1 MASISRTADVTC
13 FKWFRKHRRLA
24 RKRKMPIDSLGQF
37 DATEISN
44 VGLKSLCQRDREII
58 SLCRLPLPSAAVQFI
73 DTSQRYEHTSV
84 PKPGVTPCATP
95 HGTLFECSDVRE
107 SLGAEKLRFQSAFY
121 PPIIER
127 HLEDANL
134 DEQRLLGNLGG
145 NAFEGRSAGCVFS
158 CVVDFRIRIRVCL
171 NNSVGPSQCVFLV
184 CLCLGPRC
192 CYYYSSTAIE
202 LPIKWIN
209 PHCHPIQS

>member
-1 MASISRTADVTC
+1 MSDECARERLIGILTRLMCGWRLAPVAVLRSDPQSGLVQRYNRHVASIPRTADVTC
-13 FKWFRKHRRLA
+13 SKWFRKHRRLA

-37 DATEISN
+37 DATEISH

-84 PKPGVTPCATP
+84 PKPGVTPCVTP

-107 SLGAEKLRFQSAFY
+107 SLGAEKLRFQSVFY

-145 NAFEGRSAGCVFS
+145 NAFEGRSAGCVLVALLTFAS
-158 CVVDFRIRIRVCL
+158 EL
-171 NNSVGPSQCVFLV
+171 ESV
-184 CLCLGPRC
+184 
-192 CYYYSSTAIE
+192 
-202 LPIKWIN
+202 
-209 PHCHPIQS
+209 